1 MVRSANRSYHCA
13 SGIAFAAY
21 QLHVFQ
27 THIDPYV
34 DQLRYRYSLGIHMP
48 RRKGAATFTEVIHTA
63 YAQPD

>member
-1 MVRSANRSYHCA
+1 MSSSANVKLRYEKCLQVWGNA
-13 SGIAFAAY
+13 
-21 QLHVFQ
+21 
-27 THIDPYV
+27 IDPYV